1 MNRGHD
7 FGEAITDLLVAH
19 LGRLVQESLQ
29 KAEVFPR
36 RDEQAR
42 RVNLVLDQQPKFD
55 RIGLRDD
62 TDVVNDRVSELPD
75 EFQGGMS
82 LPVGDIVLPSGGEQ
96 DELAFLERIREE
108 AAEAIVYNRP
118 KSG

>member
-1 MNRGHD
+1 MNDG
-7 FGEAITDLLVAH
+7 V
-19 LGRLVQESLQ
+19 
-29 KAEVFPR
+29 P
-36 RDEQAR
+36 
-42 RVNLVLDQQPKFD
+42 
-55 RIGLRDD
+55 
-62 TDVVNDRVSELPD
+62 ELPD